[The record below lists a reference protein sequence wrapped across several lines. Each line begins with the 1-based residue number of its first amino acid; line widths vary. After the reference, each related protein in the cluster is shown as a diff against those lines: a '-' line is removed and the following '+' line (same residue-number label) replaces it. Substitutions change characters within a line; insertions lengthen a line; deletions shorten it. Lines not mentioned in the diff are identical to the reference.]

1 VFQAEMQPEFK
12 YEAKNGKVWNEA
24 ARRALTFT
32 LLLVMQDLPW
42 ADPTAPNK
50 TAFVACD
57 NGG

>member
-1 VFQAEMQPEFK
+1 MQLEFK
-12 YEAKNGKVWNEA
+12 YEAKNGKVSNEA
-24 ARRALTFT
+24 ARRALT

-50 TAFVACD
+50 TAFVAGD